1 MIIRKYLGPTFVI
14 FALALPNAIFLF
26 ELAHQAPNTIG
37 WIAGPLVTLRQTLFV
52 VGCTGILISAA
63 LATYRFALARRTLH
77 LLLFFILLDVFYRLA
92 YSGPVSPGLLHAVP
106 ETSQRES
113 LELLAGHPALTFFLS
128 GVGLV
133 GICALVQSWRLD
145 LRFSTRRCIQAGA
158 ISTLMIV
165 TSLAIAIFPT
175 REHKVSAAVVRE
187 MRGIFPLDIA
197 ISFGAVAI
205 DGFQA
210 RRNAAVRAAF
220 AFSNP
225 HLVAAAERRS
235 GAEVYVIVVGE
246 TSRRRNWSLFG
257 YARRTNPRLEEISDN
272 LVLFNRMTSNATNTI
287 LSLPLALTRAAPAA
301 RDAERSEKSI
311 VTLLRQAGFGTY
323 WISNQERPALNT
335 SPISQIALEA
345 DHVSFPDDRS
355 QSGSADRFDS
365 NLITRLDETLAQ
377 LPDEAKAV
385 IFLHMEGSHFSYRQR
400 YPQDFAVF
408 PDGHD
413 PPRALPDRQMQL
425 VDDYDNSILFT
436 DHNLR
441 KAIDGL
447 TRCRCK
453 AGLIFF
459 SDHGERLFD
468 NGLTDSDF
476 GHGFPDIAR
485 QEIEVPFLVWL
496 SSEYQSANPSVLTRL
511 RENAKSAAQLH
522 NLFETIVDMTGVD
535 FDNRTATL
543 SLFSNQWRPPANL
556 QVLDLDEDIV
566 TLPVEGITTL
576 ASEAGLAHGDGSAS
590 GTPGQAGHAR
600 YARSARRRP

>member
-1 MIIRKYLGPTFVI
+1 MMIRKYLGPSFMV

-26 ELAHQAPNTIG
+26 ELAHQAPMAIG
-37 WIAGPLVTLRQTLFV
+37 WIAGPLVTLRQALFV

-92 YSGPVSPGLLHAVP
+92 YSGPVSPGLLLAVP

-128 GVGLV
+128 AVALV
-133 GICALVQSWRLD
+133 GVCAMVQTWRLN

-165 TSLAIAIFPT
+165 TSLAIAILPV
-175 REHKVSAAVVRE
+175 RGRRVNAAVMGE
-187 MRGIFPLDIA
+187 MQGIFPIDIA
-197 ISFGAVAI
+197 ISFGAVAV
-205 DGFQA
+205 DGFHA
-210 RRNAAVRAAF
+210 RRDAAARAAF

-225 HLVAAAERRS
+225 HMIAAAARRS
-235 GAEVYVIVVGE
+235 GAEIYVIVVGE

-257 YARRTNPRLEEISDN
+257 YPRRTNPRLEEISDN

-311 VTLLRQAGFGTY
+311 VTLLKQAGFDTY
-323 WISNQERPALNT
+323 WISNQERPALTT
-335 SPISQIALEA
+335 SPITQIALEA
-345 DHVSFPDDRS
+345 DHVSYPDDGS
-355 QSGSADRFDS
+355 QTRNADRFDS
-365 NLITRLDETLAQ
+365 NLITRLDETLAH
-377 LPDEAKAV
+377 LPSEAKAV

-400 YPQDFAVF
+400 YPEDFAVF
-408 PDGHD
+408 PDGQD

-441 KAIDGL
+441 QAIDGL

-468 NGLTDSDF
+468 NGLTDGDF

-496 SSEYQSANPSVLTRL
+496 SSEYQMTDLSVLTRL
-511 RENAKSAAQLH
+511 RENAKSPAELH
-522 NLFETIVDMTGVD
+522 YLFETIVDMTGVD
-535 FDNRTATL
+535 FDNRAATL
-543 SLFSNQWRPPANL
+543 SLFSNQWQPPTKL
-556 QVLDLDEDIV
+556 QVLNLGEDIV
-566 TLPVEGITTL
+566 TLPVEGVTTR
-576 ASEAGLAHGDGSAS
+576 ASEAGLSHGD
-590 GTPGQAGHAR
+590 Q
-600 YARSARRRP
+600 

>member
-1 MIIRKYLGPTFVI
+1 MIIRKYLGPAFVI

-26 ELAHQAPNTIG
+26 ELAHQAPTANG
-37 WIAGPLVTLRQTLFV
+37 WSAGPLVTLRQALCV
-52 VGCTGILISAA
+52 IGCTGILISAA

-128 GVGLV
+128 GVGLA
-133 GICALVQSWRLD
+133 GIWAMVHSWRLD
-145 LRFSTRRCIQAGA
+145 IRFSIRRCMQAAA
-158 ISTLMIV
+158 ISTLMV
-165 TSLAIAIFPT
+165 VASLTIAILPT

-187 MRGIFPLDIA
+187 VRGIFPLDIA
-197 ISFGAVAI
+197 ISFGGVAI

-210 RRNAAVRAAF
+210 RRNAAARAAF
-220 AFSNP
+220 SFSNP
-225 HLVAAAERRS
+225 HMVAGAARRS
-235 GAEVYVIVVGE
+235 GAEIYVIVVGE

-257 YARRTNPRLEEISDN
+257 YARRTNPRLEEISSN

-301 RDAERSEKSI
+301 REAERSEKSI
-311 VTLLRQAGFGTY
+311 VTLLRQAGFSTY

-335 SPISQIALEA
+335 SPITQIALEA

-377 LPDEAKAV
+377 LPSEAKAV

-400 YPQDFAVF
+400 YPRDFAVF

-441 KAIDGL
+441 EAIDGL

-453 AGLIFF
+453 AGLIYF

-468 NGLTDSDF
+468 NGLTDEDF

-496 SSEYQSANPSVLTRL
+496 SSEYQRSDPSVLARL
-511 RENAKSAAQLH
+511 RGNAKSAAQLH
-522 NLFETIVDMTGVD
+522 NLFETIVDLTGVD

-543 SLFSNQWRPPANL
+543 SLFSNQLRPPATL

-566 TLPVEGITTL
+566 TLPVEAGTTL
-576 ASEAGLAHGDGSAS
+576 ASESGLSIPRVSAL
-590 GTPGQAGHAR
+590 R
-600 YARSARRRP
+600 YPKVDRRSRFSAP

>member
-1 MIIRKYLGPTFVI
+1 
-14 FALALPNAIFLF
+14 
-26 ELAHQAPNTIG
+26 
-37 WIAGPLVTLRQTLFV
+37 
-52 VGCTGILISAA
+52 
-63 LATYRFALARRTLH
+63 
-77 LLLFFILLDVFYRLA
+77 
-92 YSGPVSPGLLHAVP
+92 LLHAVP

-133 GICALVQSWRLD
+133 GIWAMLQSWRLD
-145 LRFSTRRCIQAGA
+145 LRFSIRRCMQAGVV
-158 ISTLMIV
+158 STLMII
-165 TSLAIAIFPT
+165 TSFAIAILPT
-175 REHKVSAAVVRE
+175 REHRVSVAAMRE
-187 MRGIFPLDIA
+187 VRGIFPIDIA

-210 RRNAAVRAAF
+210 RRDAAARAAF

-225 HLVAAAERRS
+225 HMVSAEVRRS
-235 GAEVYVIVVGE
+235 GAEIYVVVVGE

-311 VTLLRQAGFGTY
+311 VTLLRQAGFSTY

-335 SPISQIALEA
+335 SPITQIALEA

-355 QSGSADRFDS
+355 KSGSADPFDS
-365 NLITRLDETLAQ
+365 NLITRLGETLAQ
-377 LPDEAKAV
+377 LPSEGKAV

-400 YPQDFAVF
+400 YPRDFAVF
-408 PDGHD
+408 PDGHN

-441 KAIDGL
+441 EAIDGL

-468 NGLTDSDF
+468 NGLTDGDF

-496 SSEYQSANPSVLTRL
+496 SSEYQSANPSALTRL
-511 RENAKSAAQLH
+511 REHAKSAAQLH

-535 FDNRTATL
+535 FDNRAATL
-543 SLFSNQWRPPANL
+543 SLFSDQWRPPANL

-576 ASEAGLAHGDGSAS
+576 ASQAGLHRV
-590 GTPGQAGHAR
+590 P
-600 YARSARRRP
+600 

>member
-1 MIIRKYLGPTFVI
+1 MIFRKYLGPSFVV
-14 FALALPNAIFLF
+14 FALALPNTIFLF
-26 ELAHQAPNTIG
+26 ELAHQAAMANG
-37 WIAGPLVTLRQTLFV
+37 WLAGPLVTLHQALFV
-52 VGCTGILISAA
+52 IGCTGILISAA
-63 LATYRFALARRTLH
+63 LATYRFSFARRTLH

-92 YSGPVSPGLLHAVP
+92 YSGPVSPGLLLAVP

-113 LELLAGHPALTFFLS
+113 LELLTGHPALTFFLS

-133 GICALVQSWRLD
+133 GIYAMVQSWRLN
-145 LRFSTRRCIQAGA
+145 LRFSVRRCMQAGV
-158 ISTLMIV
+158 ISALMIV
-165 TSLAIAIFPT
+165 TSLAIAILPT
-175 REHKVSAAVVRE
+175 REHTVSAAVARE
-187 MRGIFPLDIA
+187 VRGIFPIDIA

-205 DGFQA
+205 DNFQA
-210 RRNAAVRAAF
+210 RRDAAARAAF

-225 HLVAAAERRS
+225 HMIAAAARRS
-235 GAEVYVIVVGE
+235 GAEIYVIVVGE

-257 YARRTNPRLEEISDN
+257 YPRRTNPRLEEISDN

-301 RDAERSEKSI
+301 RNAERSEKSI
-311 VTLLRQAGFGTY
+311 VTLLKQAGFETY
-323 WISNQERPALNT
+323 WISNQERPALTT
-335 SPISQIALEA
+335 SPIAQIALEA
-345 DHVSFPDDRS
+345 DHVSFPDDGS
-355 QSGSADRFDS
+355 PSGSADRFDS
-365 NLITRLDETLAQ
+365 NLITRLGETLAQ
-377 LPDEAKAV
+377 LPSEAKAV

-400 YPQDFAVF
+400 YPQNFGVF

-441 KAIDGL
+441 EAVDGL

-468 NGLTDSDF
+468 NGLTDGDF
-476 GHGFPDIAR
+476 GHGFPEIAR

-496 SSEYQSANPSVLTRL
+496 SSEYQMADPSVMTRL
-511 RENAKSAAQLH
+511 RENAKSPAQLH

-535 FDNRTATL
+535 FDNRAATL
-543 SLFSNQWRPPANL
+543 SLFSNKWQPPTNL
-556 QVLDLDEDIV
+556 QVLDLGENIV
-566 TLPVEGITTL
+566 TLPVEGVNTF
-576 ASEAGLAHGDGSAS
+576 ASEAGLSHGDE
-590 GTPGQAGHAR
+590 
-600 YARSARRRP
+600 